1 MPVHAY
7 DIVIVGA
14 GPAGSA
20 AALELAALDP
30 ARARRTLL
38 LDRAVFPRPKLC
50 GGGVTLRADTLLDRL
65 GVRPDVPS
73 LPIHQVRHVLPDQSI
88 TLPWRD
94 DPPYFRI
101 VDRAEFDQALLQAA
115 RRAGVEVREGE
126 AVIDLLP
133 AAAGVVLRTAR
144 GDYRAAVVIGADG
157 ANSIV
162 RRKLGLSRADR
173 LSRLVEILTPVDPER
188 TPEFAGHLAVFDFRP
203 VAAGVDGYY
212 WDFPTFRQGAPLM
225 NRGLFDSRVRPRQST
240 PALKPVFAASLAQ
253 RGVELGQF
261 ALQGHPE
268 RWFDPTAAHSAP
280 HVILAGDAA
289 GAEPLMGEGISS
301 ALAGGIL
308 AAESA
313 AEAFARGDFSF
324 ADYERRLRASELGRW
339 LYTKWFAAR
348 AFYGSAAKLDFLIGW

>member
-1 MPVHAY
+1 MTVRAY

-20 AALELAALDP
+20 ALELAARAP

-50 GGGVTLRADTLLDRL
+50 GGGVTLRADALLDRIAGHL
-65 GVRPDVPS
+65 AVPS
-73 LPIHQVRHVLPDQSI
+73 LPIHQVRHLLPAQSI

-94 DPPYFRI
+94 NPPYFRI
-101 VDRAEFDQALLQAA
+101 VDRAEFDQALLEAA

-133 AAAGVVLRTAR
+133 AAAGVVVRTAR
-144 GDYRAAVVIGADG
+144 DDYRATVVIGADG
-157 ANSIV
+157 ANSVV

-212 WDFPTFRQGAPLM
+212 WDFPTFRQGAPMM
-225 NRGLFDSRVRPRQST
+225 NRGLFDSRVRPRQSA
-240 PALKPVFAASLAQ
+240 PALKPIFAASLAH

-261 ALQGHPE
+261 ALHGHPE

-313 AEAFARGDFSF
+313 ADAFARSDFSF
-324 ADYERRLRASELGRW
+324 ADYEQRLRASELGRW
-339 LYTKWFAAR
+339 LCTKWFAAR
-348 AFYGSAAKLDFLIGW
+348 AFYGSAAKLDSLIGW